1 MAKTLK
7 ELLEAR
13 FVSSGA
19 FRMSASGRKIRR
31 RIKIGD
37 DDYNKE
43 DDLDKDGDVDKD
55 DAKLS
60 KRVRWESFSAFS
72 ESKVPERMQGK
83 QKPYVSS
90 DGKGNFEVLGNK
102 GQTKATF
109 NRSEHGHLA
118 HGKAQA
124 HLRAKYDEYMK
135 ESLDEAIS
143 SGNAQHALANS
154 EHGKHAAYMKQTH
167 GVETKYHGTDEL
179 SYHGDKASVKKALI
193 NHYDDEDEAKAL
205 HPKVF
210 KEAYSMDDLRKDAAD
225 HLKKSID
232 KQSDD
237 RIAALKNP
245 PKKKGFFA
253 RVGEKQI
260 NMVKGAYHGLTKED
274 TDKGEYDYEGQMAR
288 TQLQTIVRN
297 ATDLVDMLE
306 DDENMPE
313 WVQSKITL
321 AQDYITCVR
330 DYLQSKEELGEETN
344 IEEGVFTDDEGI
356 AKKLVAKYGKNV
368 QSHDIKLA
376 LHLHPEGHKTT
387 VDRVA
392 GHVKKMLSVKEQTEL
407 EEKRGLWD
415 NIHAKRDRIKN
426 GSGEKMRKPGSKGA
440 PTATDFKDS
449 QSVKEES
456 IVEHD
461 EHGPDH
467 VEIALDHRTPPKN
480 QKAAMATLKAHG
492 AEYVATSDKATH
504 FKVHK
509 DKAYRLS
516 KELRTHGV
524 ESDINEG
531 LKHHIA
537 AAAIAVAGA
546 LGGHAH
552 AQSHDTQKTADK
564 PAATASVDSDKSPH
578 DGGSKAEH
586 QARIDKAVADGSM
599 SRGDANVEKMK
610 HGLRPSFGRIKLNQ
624 ESTEQDPPFDKP
636 YKTVPP
642 VTKDKSGAEHTG
654 MSRARHIA
662 RLAMKQAAKKA
673 KA

>member
-135 ESLDEAIS
+135 E
-143 SGNAQHALANS
+143 
-154 EHGKHAAYMKQTH
+154 
-167 GVETKYHGTDEL
+167 ET
-179 SYHGDKASVKKALI
+179 I
-193 NHYDDEDEAKAL
+193 NE
-205 HPKVF
+205 
-210 KEAYSMDDLRKDAAD
+210 YSMEDLHKDAAAS
-225 HLKKSID
+225 LKKSID

-330 DYLQSKEELGEETN
+330 DYLQSKEELGEET
-344 IEEGVFTDDEGI
+344 
-356 AKKLVAKYGKNV
+356 
-368 QSHDIKLA
+368 
-376 LHLHPEGHKTT
+376 
-387 VDRVA
+387 
-392 GHVKKMLSVKEQTEL
+392 EL

-415 NIHAKRDRIKN
+415 NIHAKQERIKN

-440 PTATDFKDS
+440 PTAADFKNS
-449 QSVKEES
+449 QSESYAPVAPVPDKKYIKGTPEHKANKDAKKPINGHPTNVKEES

>member
-1 MAKTLK
+1 
-7 ELLEAR
+7 
-13 FVSSGA
+13 
-19 FRMSASGRKIRR
+19 
-31 RIKIGD
+31 
-37 DDYNKE
+37 
-43 DDLDKDGDVDKD
+43 
-55 DAKLS
+55 
-60 KRVRWESFSAFS
+60 
-72 ESKVPERMQGK
+72 
-83 QKPYVSS
+83 
-90 DGKGNFEVLGNK
+90 
-102 GQTKATF
+102 
-109 NRSEHGHLA
+109 
-118 HGKAQA
+118 
-124 HLRAKYDEYMK
+124 
-135 ESLDEAIS
+135 
-143 SGNAQHALANS
+143 
-154 EHGKHAAYMKQTH
+154 
-167 GVETKYHGTDEL
+167 
-179 SYHGDKASVKKALI
+179 
-193 NHYDDEDEAKAL
+193 
-205 HPKVF
+205 
-210 KEAYSMDDLRKDAAD
+210 
-225 HLKKSID
+225 
-232 KQSDD
+232 
-237 RIAALKNP
+237 
-245 PKKKGFFA
+245 
-253 RVGEKQI
+253 
-260 NMVKGAYHGLTKED
+260 
-274 TDKGEYDYEGQMAR
+274 
-288 TQLQTIVRN
+288 
-297 ATDLVDMLE
+297 MLE

-330 DYLQSKEELGEETN
+330 DYLQSKEELGEQAN
-344 IEEGVFTDDEGI
+344 LEEGVFTDDEGI

-392 GHVKKMLSVKEQTEL
+392 GHVKKMLSVKEETEL

-415 NIHAKRDRIKN
+415 NIHAKQERIKN

-440 PTATDFKDS
+440 PTAADFRAS

-456 IVEHD
+456 IVEHE

-467 VEIALDHRTPPKN
+467 VEIALDHRFPPKN
-480 QKAAMATLKAHG
+480 QKTAMASLKAHG

-509 DKAYRLS
+509 DKARSLA
-516 KELRTHGV
+516 KELKSNGV

-552 AQSHDTQKTADK
+552 AQSNDTQKTVEK
-564 PAATASVDSDKSPH
+564 PAATASADSDKSPH
-578 DGGSKAEH
+578 DGGSKADH
-586 QARIDKAVADGSM
+586 QTRIDKAVADGTM
-599 SRGDANVEKMK
+599 SRGEANVEKMK
-610 HGLRPSFGRIKLNQ
+610 HGLRPSFGRASRVTQ